1 MTIQKGNWW
10 EHKAKPRN
18 SLQKATTVFKDL
30 YRGGKAT
37 LKWSSFGLK
46 ASPPSGGRIA
56 ITSTQLTVTRGQNS
70 TIMECSVD
78 RSVGNTGNAMVGFKV
93 NGFILLSVVYNG
105 NKHVKWFML
114 SERPQNNKIEMKECT
129 AVQSAMLSRIS
140 REQHHTMVHIGS
152 ENGWEH
158 HALVPRSTK
167 TVTKATPLPTKGTWS
182 ESIVKERL
190 SCQGVTFE
198 KIGDAGKHGA
208 TKGDMTKS
216 LVPCFSRA
224 VIDVPRRTAFRIEK
238 DENRVFNLPRGRW
251 IVGDIEG
258 SPRLSSIEI
267 YSEESGSVHR
277 AKVSV
282 GSATSARVTSAKNR
296 PKNASVFRRI

>member
-1 MTIQKGNWW
+1 MGAQSGAPQLVAKGNDCIQRPISGWQGHFEMEFLW
-10 EHKAKPRN
+10 FE
-18 SLQKATTVFKDL
+18 SE
-30 YRGGKAT
+30 
-37 LKWSSFGLK
+37 SSF
-46 ASPPSGGRIA
+46 GGRIA
-56 ITSTQLTVTRGQNS
+56 ITSAQLTVVRGQNS

-198 KIGDAGKHGA
+198 KLE
-208 TKGDMTKS
+208 M
-216 LVPCFSRA
+216 L
-224 VIDVPRRTAFRIEK
+224 
-238 DENRVFNLPRGRW
+238 
-251 IVGDIEG
+251 
-258 SPRLSSIEI
+258 
-267 YSEESGSVHR
+267 ESTEPQ
-277 AKVSV
+277 KE
-282 GSATSARVTSAKNR
+282 T
-296 PKNASVFRRI
+296 